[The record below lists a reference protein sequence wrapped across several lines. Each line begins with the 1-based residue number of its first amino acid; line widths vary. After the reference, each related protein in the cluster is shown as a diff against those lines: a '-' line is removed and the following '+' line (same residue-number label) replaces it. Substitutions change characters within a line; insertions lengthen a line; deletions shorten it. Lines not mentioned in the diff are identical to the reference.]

1 MDGGATM
8 ATRGRQWALNTLLA
22 REEEASAMAIDT
34 NRETVERL
42 RAIFDKG
49 SLEEMSSELTNATA
63 DDFVQEW
70 PQSGERIRGRDNA
83 KAINDNYPKMT
94 GSSPNMNLRR
104 ISGEGAHWVVEGT
117 IDYGDGTPVSYVGI
131 AELRDGK
138 LVGITEYF
146 ANPFEAPAWRKQWVE
161 KIS

>member
-1 MDGGATM
+1 M
-8 ATRGRQWALNTLLA
+8 AVDA
-22 REEEASAMAIDT
+22 
-34 NRETVERL
+34 NRATVERL
-42 RAIFDKG
+42 RAMFESG
-49 SLEEMSSELTNATA
+49 SLEALGREQYEIAA
-63 DDFVQEW
+63 DDFVEEW

-94 GSSPNMNLRR
+94 GSTPRMSLRR

-138 LVGITEYF
+138 LARITEYF
-146 ANPFEAPAWRKQWVE
+146 GNPFEAPAWRSKWVE

>member
-1 MDGGATM
+1 MV
-8 ATRGRQWALNTLLA
+8 
-22 REEEASAMAIDT
+22 IDT

-49 SLEEMSSELTNATA
+49 SLEELSRELTNATA

-94 GSSPNMNLRR
+94 GSSPKMTLRR

-117 IDYGDGTPVSYVGI
+117 IDYGDGTPISYVGV

-138 LVGITEYF
+138 LAGITEYF
-146 ANPFEAPAWRKQWVE
+146 ANPFEAPAWRSQWVE
-161 KIS
+161 RTS